1 MYAVRS
7 MHTVEV
13 HARDPMI
20 TAICLFLIG
29 ACAGAFMVFRHLK
42 KLRLPGWA
50 AIAHGLAGAAGF
62 AVLLLFC
69 LREPAVVL
77 ARYALGILIG
87 AIALGCVNVV
97 YHLRGVRHRLG
108 LILTHA
114 LVAVSGVGTLA
125 YAAFVHPQRPSIDPL
140 QPVPEPV
147 PTFAPV
153 PIAKEPQQGP
163 DATQALAA
171 SAPQPHDL
179 VGRTLGP
186 AWTDLRV
193 RFDSNRDHPTPA
205 SETSL
210 ATIAQALVDDP
221 SIELVEIQG
230 HADERGAEPAN
241 IELTRARARAVVNAL
256 VTRGVAPSRLQSAG
270 YGSRCPARDECR
282 DFDPPP
288 ACHGDDA
295 LSQDRRVTF
304 VVVES
309 GGRRFVG
316 PMACD
321 LNGGS

>member
-1 MYAVRS
+1 M
-7 MHTVEV
+7 
-13 HARDPMI
+13 
-20 TAICLFLIG
+20 
-29 ACAGAFMVFRHLK
+29 
-42 KLRLPGWA
+42 
-50 AIAHGLAGAAGF
+50 
-62 AVLLLFC
+62 LLLFC
-69 LREPAVVL
+69 LREPAAVL
-77 ARYALGILIG
+77 ARCALGILIG

-97 YHLRGVRHRLG
+97 YHLRGVRHRLA

-114 LVAVSGVGTLA
+114 IVAVSGVGTLA
-125 YAAFVHPQRPSIDPL
+125 YAAFVHPQRPPL
-140 QPVPEPV
+140 DSLPPVPEPV
-147 PTFAPV
+147 HTSAPV
-153 PIAKEPQQGP
+153 PMAKESQQAP

-171 SAPQPHDL
+171 TAAQPL
-179 VGRTLGP
+179 VEHNLGP

-193 RFDSNRDHPTPA
+193 RFDSNRDHPTSA

-256 VTRGVAPSRLQSAG
+256 VTRGVAPSRLRSAG

-288 ACHGDDA
+288 ACHDDDA
-295 LSQDRRVTF
+295 LTQDRRVTF